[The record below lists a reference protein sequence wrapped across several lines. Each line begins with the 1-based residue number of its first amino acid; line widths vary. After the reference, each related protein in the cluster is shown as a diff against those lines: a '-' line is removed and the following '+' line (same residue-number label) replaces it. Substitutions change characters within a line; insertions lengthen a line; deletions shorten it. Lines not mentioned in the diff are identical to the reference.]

1 MMTTDEIMRRCS
13 AMAEE
18 NAEERA
24 AECQPV
30 LSNVAVVRED
40 EDDDEADALD
50 SGDENSAL

>member
-18 NAEERA
+18 SGEERA
-24 AECQPV
+24 AECQSV

-40 EDDDEADALD
+40 
-50 SGDENSAL
+50 